1 MTTIGSIASATI
13 VLYLAACS
21 AGAQSADQAA
31 SLNLQ
36 AVQLHKQA
44 LQLLE
49 QKNYK
54 QANDAKA
61 QAIALYR
68 KAIEADPR
76 MWEPYL
82 NLGDILQVNTS
93 SAESYL
99 QAAGM
104 YEKALSIRPND
115 AGMYNRLGNAWWSGG
130 KTAEAIAAMQQ
141 AARLDPQNATY
152 VYNVGFM
159 HANSGDFDKARQVHA
174 ALQRLNAQKSQQ
186 LLDAIRHASGES
198 SLIGRPATYG
208 NPKIELIRI
217 EPGTAAIGNKA
228 AVTRAY
234 YLGKYPVTQAQW
246 QLVMGDNPSF
256 FKDCG
261 GNCPVEQVSWNDA
274 QAFVTRLNQLNDGY
288 RYRLPS
294 DAEWEYA
301 YVAGGKEGPPLSGDF
316 GWNSDNSAGKTH
328 PVGGKKPN
336 AFGLYDMNGHVQEWC
351 ADMKDDNRMFR
362 IMRGMSFYT
371 KYTVILTNRFAKHVE
386 DRSRNHGF
394 RVAAEKARP

>member
-1 MTTIGSIASATI
+1 MIRAATCATMMLCLASWAAAGQAVEQASAH
-13 VLYLAACS
+13 
-21 AGAQSADQAA
+21 
-31 SLNLQ
+31 NLQ

-44 LQLLE
+44 LQFIE
-49 QKNYK
+49 QKKYK

-82 NLGDILQVNTS
+82 NLGDILQVNTTA
-93 SAESYL
+93 AESYL

-115 AGMYNRLGNAWWSGG
+115 AGTYSRLGNAWWNGG
-130 KTAEAIAAMQQ
+130 RIAQAIAAMQQ

-152 VYNVGFM
+152 AYNLGFM
-159 HANSGDFDKARQVHA
+159 YADTGDFDKARQVHA
-174 ALQRLNAQKSQQ
+174 ALQGLNARKSQQ
-186 LLDAIRHASGES
+186 LLDKIRSASGES

-208 NPKIELIRI
+208 NPKIELVRI

-301 YVAGGKEGPPLSGDF
+301 YVAGGKEGPPLGGDF

-328 PVGGKKPN
+328 PVGDKTPN

-351 ADMKDDNRMFR
+351 ADMKGDNRMLR

>member
-1 MTTIGSIASATI
+1 MTMIRSIASATI
-13 VLYLAACS
+13 VLYLATWS
-21 AGAQSADQAA
+21 AGAQPADQAA

-93 SAESYL
+93 AAESYL

-115 AGMYNRLGNAWWSGG
+115 AGMYSRLGNAWWSAG

-152 VYNVGFM
+152 AYNVGFM
-159 HANSGDFDKARQVHA
+159 HADTGDFDKARQVHA

-186 LLDAIRHASGES
+186 LLDKIRNASGES

-301 YVAGGKEGPPLSGDF
+301 YVAGGKEGPPLGADF

-328 PVGGKKPN
+328 PVGEKKPN
-336 AFGLYDMNGHVQEWC
+336 ALGLHDMNGHVQEWC
-351 ADMKDDNRMFR
+351 ADMKGDNRMFR
-362 IMRGMSFYT
+362 IMRGMSFHSAYSM
-371 KYTVILTNRFAKHVE
+371 ILTNRFATHVE

-394 RVAAEKARP
+394 RVAADKARP

>member
-1 MTTIGSIASATI
+1 MPMIRSIAFATL
-13 VLYLAACS
+13 VLYLAAGS
-21 AGAQSADQAA
+21 AGAQPADPAA
-31 SLNLQ
+31 SHNLQ

-44 LQLLE
+44 LQFME
-49 QKNYK
+49 QKKYK

-99 QAAGM
+99 QAADM

-301 YVAGGKEGPPLSGDF
+301 YVAGGKQSPPLGGDF
-316 GWNSDNSAGKTH
+316 GWNADNSAGKTH
-328 PVGGKKPN
+328 PVGEKTPN

-351 ADMKDDNRMFR
+351 ADMKGDNRMFR
-362 IMRGMSFYT
+362 IMRGMSFYIE
-371 KYTVILTNRFAKHVE
+371 YTMILTNRFAKHVE

>member
-1 MTTIGSIASATI
+1 MFRSIAGATI
-13 VLYLAACS
+13 VLYLAAWS
-21 AGAQSADQAA
+21 AGAQPAEQAT

-44 LQLLE
+44 LQFME
-49 QKNYK
+49 QKKYK

-61 QAIALYR
+61 QAIAFYR

-76 MWEPYL
+76 MWEPYF
-82 NLGDILQVNTS
+82 NLGDILQVNTTA
-93 SAESYL
+93 AEAYL

-115 AGMYNRLGNAWWSGG
+115 AGMYARLGNAWWSGG
-130 KTAEAIAAMQQ
+130 KIPEAIAAMQQ

-152 VYNVGFM
+152 AYNVGFM
-159 HANSGDFDKARQVHA
+159 HADTGDFDKARQVHA

-186 LLDAIRHASGES
+186 LLDKIRNASGES

-234 YLGKYPVTQAQW
+234 YFGKYPVTQAQW

-328 PVGGKKPN
+328 PVGEKTPN

-351 ADMKDDNRMFR
+351 ADMKGDNRMLR

-371 KYTVILTNRFAKHVE
+371 KYTVILTNPFAKHVE

-394 RVAAEKARP
+394 RVAADKVRP

>member
-1 MTTIGSIASATI
+1 MAMIRSIASTTI
-13 VLYLAACS
+13 VLCLAAWS
-21 AGAQSADQAA
+21 AGAQPSDQAA

-76 MWEPYL
+76 MWEPYF
-82 NLGDILQVNTS
+82 NLGDILQVNTAA
-93 SAESYL
+93 AESYL

-115 AGMYNRLGNAWWSGG
+115 AATYNRLGNAWWSGG
-130 KTAEAIAAMQQ
+130 KALEAIAAMQQ

-152 VYNVGFM
+152 AHNLGFM
-159 HANSGDFDKARQVHA
+159 HADTGNFDQARQVHA

-186 LLDAIRHASGES
+186 LLDKIRSASGES
-198 SLIGRPATYG
+198 SLIGRPKTYG
-208 NPKIELIRI
+208 NPKIELVWI
-217 EPGTAAIGNKA
+217 EPGTATIGNKA
-228 AVTRAY
+228 AVQRGY

-246 QLVMGDNPSF
+246 QAVMGDNPSF

-301 YVAGGKEGPPLSGDF
+301 YVAGGKQGPPLGGDF
-316 GWNSDNSAGKTH
+316 GWNSGNSAGKTH
-328 PVGGKKPN
+328 AVGAKTPN

-351 ADMKDDNRMFR
+351 TDMKDDKRMFR
-362 IMRGMSFYT
+362 IMRGMSFYIE
-371 KYTVILTNRFAKHVE
+371 YTMILTNRFAKHVE

-394 RVAAEKARP
+394 RVAADKVRP

>member
-174 ALQRLNAQKSQQ
+174 ALQGLNAQKSQQ

>member
-1 MTTIGSIASATI
+1 MLCLASW
-13 VLYLAACS
+13 V
-21 AGAQSADQAA
+21 AGAQPADQAA

-44 LQLLE
+44 LQLIE

-54 QANDAKA
+54 QAIDAKA

-76 MWEPYL
+76 MWEPYF

-93 SAESYL
+93 AAESYL

-104 YEKALSIRPND
+104 YEKALAIRPND
-115 AGMYNRLGNAWWSGG
+115 AGTYNRLGNAWWSGG
-130 KTAEAIAAMQQ
+130 KSAQAIAAMQQ

-152 VYNVGFM
+152 AYNLGFM
-159 HANSGDFDKARQVHA
+159 HADTGDFDKARQVHSV
-174 ALQRLNAQKSQQ
+174 LQGLDAQKSQQ
-186 LLDAIRHASGES
+186 LLDKIRNASGES
-198 SLIGRPATYG
+198 SLIGRPATYS
-208 NPKIELIRI
+208 NPKIALVWI
-217 EPGTAAIGNKA
+217 EPGTATIGHKA
-228 AVTRAY
+228 TVAKGFH
-234 YLGKYPVTQAQW
+234 LGKYPVTQAQW
-246 QLVMGDNPSF
+246 QAVMGDNPSF

-274 QAFVTRLNQLNDGY
+274 QAFITRLNQLKDGY

-301 YVAGGKEGPPLSGDF
+301 YVAGGKQGLPLGGDF
-316 GWNSDNSAGKTH
+316 GWNSDNAAGKTH
-328 PVGGKKPN
+328 PVGEKEPN

-362 IMRGMSFYT
+362 IMRGMSFHSAYT
-371 KYTVILTNRFAKHVE
+371 MILTNRFAKNVQ

-394 RVAAEKARP
+394 RVAADKVRP